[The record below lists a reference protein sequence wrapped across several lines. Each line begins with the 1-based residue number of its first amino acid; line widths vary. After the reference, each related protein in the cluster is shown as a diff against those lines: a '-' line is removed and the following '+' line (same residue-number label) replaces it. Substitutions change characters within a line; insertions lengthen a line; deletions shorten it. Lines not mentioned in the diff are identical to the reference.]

1 MGAGVGRY
9 QGIHGLILD
18 NLLSVR
24 LVTAA
29 GNIITASSTKNA
41 DLFWGFRGAGMNF
54 GVVISATYKISDI
67 TNGGQVQDADLI
79 FVAPQNGSYFNTLSS
94 LSGTIPP
101 ELSLITS
108 FAYNATLGQVGH
120 WKSQLLH
127 LVPMT
132 DALDIAGDHTKCRLS
147 WANEQIH
154 GTHQAVPG
162 SSTCRSSHSYTPME
176 QTC

>member
-1 MGAGVGRY
+1 MPRAKKCVCFLNHISILLCTDRGKATGSCACVGAVGATMGAGVGRY

-29 GNIITASSTKNA
+29 GNIITASATKNA

-54 GVVISATYKISDI
+54 GVVISATYKIYDL

-79 FVAPQNGSYFNTLSS
+79 FVAPQNGSYFDILSS

-101 ELSLITS
+101 ELSLITY

-120 WKSQLLH
+120 
-127 LVPMT
+127 
-132 DALDIAGDHTKCRLS
+132 
-147 WANEQIH
+147 
-154 GTHQAVPG
+154 
-162 SSTCRSSHSYTPME
+162 
-176 QTC
+176 